1 MASFSGSSRS
11 GKADILRN
19 GPNRF
24 TGSFPKNDE
33 NRSFQ
38 SSWYD
43 RYKWV
48 EFNAETGG
56 AQCFYCKLLKPVAS
70 KNDGFRAGLVR
81 NWRKF
86 VEKANQHEQS
96 MDHKRCYT
104 DATEIIAAEARQD
117 DTLPAK
123 LTKASEQE
131 KERNRKGI
139 KIMFSIVRWIAT
151 QNIAFR
157 GHGDGTEGNFR
168 CFVETFRPFMP
179 DLDSFLASCP
189 KNATYMSWKIQNE
202 FIQIIDELVVDEILK
217 PIIRDKK
224 PFSVIMDE
232 TTDSSTKLQVA
243 VSVRYTNSSGTPEE
257 HLIAM
262 IESPSSTGEALSN
275 LLLKILK
282 LRGLSMDQL
291 VGQGYDGGSNMRGDI
306 NGVQGLI
313 RAKCPQALYTWC
325 WSHSLQLV
333 MSHTADGSSAAVDCF
348 NKMKEV
354 YSAVSS
360 SAHRTH
366 IMEQH
371 LLKEDFPADEDS
383 QQQEV
388 SSMALSY

>member
-1 MASFSGSSRS
+1 MANFSGSSRS

-19 GPNRF
+19 GPNRNVVNF
-24 TGSFPKNDE
+24 VKNHE

-48 EFNAETGG
+48 EFNAETSG

-70 KNDGFRAGLVR
+70 KNDEFRAGMVQ

-96 MDHKRCYT
+96 MEHKRCYA
-104 DATEIIAAEARQD
+104 DAEEIIAAEARMD
-117 DTLPAK
+117 DTLPVK
-123 LTKASEQE
+123 LTKASDQE
-131 KERNRKGI
+131 KERNRRGI
-139 KIMFSIVRWIAT
+139 RIMFSIVRWLAT

-157 GHGDGTEGNFR
+157 GNGDGADGNFR
-168 CFVETFRPFMP
+168 SFVETFRPFMP
-179 DLDSFLASCP
+179 DLEIFLAACP

-202 FIQIIDELVVDEILK
+202 LIQIIDLLVVDEMLK

-243 VSVRYTNSSGTPEE
+243 ISVRYTNSNGTPEE
-257 HLIAM
+257 HLVAM
-262 IESPSSTGEALSN
+262 IEAVSSTGEALSN
-275 LLLKILK
+275 LLLETLQQ
-282 LRGLSMDQL
+282 LGLTSDQL

-306 NGVQGLI
+306 NGVQSRI

-354 YSAVSS
+354 YSTVSS
-360 SAHRTH
+360 SAHRTR
-366 IMEQH
+366 IMEEH
-371 LLKEDFPADEDS
+371 LLKEDFPVDEDF

-388 SSMALSY
+388 NSRH